1 MKEGTP
7 KNKECATSVLLELG
21 SKNSSFMLAA
31 LQFGVYEHLMEISKS
46 GSKRAQRKANSLLQ
60 LMSKAEHI

>member
-1 MKEGTP
+1 M
-7 KNKECATSVLLELG
+7 
-21 SKNSSFMLAA
+21 FAA

-46 GSKRAQRKANSLLQ
+46 GSNRAQRKADSLLQ